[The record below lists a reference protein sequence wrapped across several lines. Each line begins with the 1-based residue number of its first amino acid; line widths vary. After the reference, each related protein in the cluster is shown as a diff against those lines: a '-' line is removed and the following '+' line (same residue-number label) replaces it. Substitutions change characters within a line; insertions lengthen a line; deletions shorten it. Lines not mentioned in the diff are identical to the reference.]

1 MPSVQAPCRAVNGS
15 LAGKLNGLSKSTYY
29 KFRPFYKSAS
39 EKFYYGEW
47 VAFITADAY
56 VYFEPLVYCYAPTD
70 ISGNAVVL
78 TGYIVPGSE
87 QILKCGFQYKLVDAV
102 EWITVECSSDDMST
116 KIYNLLPNVEYE
128 FRMFVETSKEI
139 TYSQKDT
146 FHTLNVSGIDSVT
159 LIDENIDLKIKNSNE
174 LSVKINGGGDI
185 AEMFIFDM
193 TGCLEQSCTVLA
205 DGNWHDVEINGGN
218 HGMKLLLITTNQG
231 RYSKKILFK

>member
-1 MPSVQAPCRAVNGS
+1 M
-15 LAGKLNGLSKSTYY
+15 
-29 KFRPFYKSAS
+29 
-39 EKFYYGEW
+39 
-47 VAFITADAY
+47 
-56 VYFEPLVYCYAPTD
+56 
-70 ISGNAVVL
+70 
-78 TGYIVPGSE
+78 
-87 QILKCGFQYKLVDAV
+87 

-146 FHTLNVSGIDSVT
+146 FHTLNVYSRVC
-159 LIDENIDLKIKNSNE
+159 
-174 LSVKINGGGDI
+174 GGDI

-218 HGMKLLLITTNQG
+218 NGMKLLLITTNQG